1 MKDSASNWYLLNV
14 SDLMD
19 VYRHHKEYVIKK
31 WDWDCP
37 KQNIGDLHEKLRDL
51 DDYTEWLRDRNL
63 THKNEIVKTVALVFN
78 KTSEHEEVFWWINLI
93 EWETI
98 EVPQSVTMS
107 WRARYC

>member
-37 KQNIGDLHEKLRDL
+37 KQNIGDLHEK
-51 DDYTEWLRDRNL
+51 
-63 THKNEIVKTVALVFN
+63 
-78 KTSEHEEVFWWINLI
+78 
-93 EWETI
+93 
-98 EVPQSVTMS
+98 
-107 WRARYC
+107 